1 MPNITEAIT
10 AEGEMTMQHV
20 DSKLKT
26 IKEAAHLLNVSE
38 SALYRKIQADEIPA
52 FRFGR
57 KVLVDLREVLTAM
70 RRDAQDQDAE
80 L

>member
-1 MPNITEAIT
+1 
-10 AEGEMTMQHV
+10 MQHV

-26 IKEAAHLLNVSE
+26 VKEAAHLLNVSE
-38 SALYRKIQADEIPA
+38 SALYRKIQTDEIPA

-57 KVLVDLREVLTAM
+57 KVLVDLREVLAAM

-80 L
+80 M

>member
-1 MPNITEAIT
+1 
-10 AEGEMTMQHV
+10 MQHV

-26 IKEAAHLLNVSE
+26 VKEAAHLLNVSE
-38 SALYRKIQADEIPA
+38 SALYRKIQTDEIPA

-57 KVLVDLREVLTAM
+57 KVLVDLREVLASM
-70 RRDAQDQDAE
+70 RRDAQDQYAE